1 MGMGV
6 LQLSWRYFSAYHL
19 RETEVNHLCSPA
31 FIKLLLNSLPTGF
44 SVQSSEEGP
53 HL

>member
-6 LQLSWRYFSAYHL
+6 LQLSWRDFSAEA
-19 RETEVNHLCSPA
+19 ETEVNHLCSLA
-31 FIKLLLNSLPTGF
+31 YIKLLLDSLATGF